1 MIAQEAYLTLLQGS
15 PLEIWAAPGHAFHT
29 VPVCVDNTHERRS
42 KKAPPQECAGW
53 HHTNRQSPF
62 HSEPSFANPEEP
74 RSRNTSAPVTQ
85 DGTPQRQLQR
95 TTSETVNMVHN
106 GRRKAVDIEI
116 VDGFSLQT
124 DSDACHGPASQ
135 REWRGARR
143 EVHAEGSREAT
154 QGAKRCESTRI
165 EIGTSKSYNALNED
179 SDKRP
184 QRGRPAPSSCCG

>member
-1 MIAQEAYLTLLQGS
+1 MGKGGTTPTGNHHSTVNPTLPTMRSHEAETPALRSPRTTL
-15 PLEIWAAPGHAFHT
+15 
-29 VPVCVDNTHERRS
+29 
-42 KKAPPQECAGW
+42 
-53 HHTNRQSPF
+53 RQ
-62 HSEPSFANPEEP
+62 H
-74 RSRNTSAPVTQ
+74 
-85 DGTPQRQLQR
+85 QR

-116 VDGFSLQT
+116 VDGSNLQT
-124 DSDACHGPASQ
+124 DSDACHGPALQ
-135 REWRGARR
+135 REWRGARQ
-143 EVHAEGSREAT
+143 EEQAKGSREAT